1 MKLYQLTIW
10 LLRVFSY
17 LYFVE
22 IRALNPERI
31 PESGPVIL
39 AANHPT
45 SVLDA
50 ILLAT
55 QTHRQIHFLA
65 KSGLFKNRMITA
77 LLHRLG
83 AIPVY
88 RAREVEAHDTKN
100 VDVFEEVYRLFERGG
115 CLGLFPEG
123 ENSPAGKVIELRTGG
138 ARMALGA
145 EARNGY
151 QLGLRIVPVGLNFE
165 HRELFMSAVLLRF
178 GTPFRVADYEEL
190 NRQDPSAA
198 MRQLTSDLQIL
209 LRHQAIHVEDDQ
221 IRKLADDLSEALGYR
236 LAPLALDEQGGAGG
250 GLKSQSRLKRWLWKL
265 LDWYRPDTG
274 EMANSFETRIQ
285 DRRNLTAILAR
296 AMADDPASVSAL
308 RRQVDRYQG
317 HLSQTRRS
325 QALKRSM
332 DEPVRQR
339 LMRLRMTIYALLM
352 APVALF
358 GLLHNLVPYLLTRY
372 LPRFTSHEAIR
383 AFAYFGVGF
392 LAFGLAYAA
401 FGFWLWHAAGMSWK
415 WVFGYLAL
423 LPPTGFATLRYRRN
437 IIIYRDKILL
447 RSFFWNNEELV
458 QLLRRERQSM
468 IEHFQKLTAKDETL
482 I

>member
-1 MKLYQLTIW
+1 MTLYHVTIW

-22 IRALNPERI
+22 VRSLNPERI

-50 ILLAT
+50 MLLAM
-55 QTHRQIHFLA
+55 QTRRQIHFLA
-65 KSGLFKNRMITA
+65 KSGLFRNRMIA
-77 LLHRLG
+77 SLLYGLG

-88 RAREVEAHDTKN
+88 RAHEVEAHDTKN
-100 VDVFEEVYRLFERGG
+100 AEIFEEVYRLFERGG

-138 ARMALGA
+138 ARMALGT

-151 QLGLRIVPVGLNFE
+151 QLGLCIVPVGLNFE

-178 GTPFRVADYEEL
+178 GPPLRVADYQEL
-190 NRQDPSAA
+190 HRQNPSAA
-198 MRQLTSDLQIL
+198 VRQLTSDLQAS
-209 LRHQAIHVEDDQ
+209 LRHQANHVEDDQ
-221 IRKLADDLSEALGYR
+221 VRKLADDISEALGYH
-236 LAPLALDEQGGAGG
+236 LAPLAIDGPEKTGSAA
-250 GLKSQSRLKRWLWKL
+250 KARSRLKHWLWRL
-265 LDWYRPDTG
+265 MDWYRPNTG
-274 EMANSFETRIQ
+274 DRTDPFETRIQ
-285 DRRNLTAILAR
+285 DRKNLTAILTR
-296 AMADDPASVSAL
+296 AMADEPDAVSAL
-308 RRQVDRYQG
+308 RRQVDRYRD

-325 QALKRSM
+325 QTLKRSM
-332 DEPVRQR
+332 DAPIRQR
-339 LMRLRMTIYALLM
+339 LIRLRMTIYSLLM

-358 GLLHNLVPYLLTRY
+358 GLVHNFLPYLLTRY
-372 LPRFTSHEAIR
+372 LPRFTRDEAIR

-401 FGFWLWHAAGMSWK
+401 FGFWLWHSAGMGWK
-415 WVFGYLAL
+415 WVLAYLAL

-447 RSFFWNNEELV
+447 RTFFWNNEELV

-468 IEHFQKLTAKDETL
+468 IEHFQKLAIKYEA
-482 I
+482 